1 MSNSKVNMRA
11 GRLLCKFKIGSERMN
26 IMDKVLENLVYSK
39 DIKTLWIQTNMERN
53 SCHQIKALA
62 R

>member
-1 MSNSKVNMRA
+1 
-11 GRLLCKFKIGSERMN
+11 MN